1 MASNELVGVVVWL
14 WLWLR
19 HPGNPVAAHILPPPH
34 LRAAPQASQPPS
46 AESSRGGSNA
56 AEARGGG
63 EGREGSGGRGGKGRR
78 EGGEGG
84 EEGRGEE
91 RGEAERREGEEGKGD
106 AVEGASATDSPPAPG
121 RQAESRRGQ
130 WELWAGSIR
139 EPHRNRSEG
148 EDGREY
154 HKRVSREGRAG

>member
-1 MASNELVGVVVWL
+1 M
-14 WLWLR
+14 
-19 HPGNPVAAHILPPPH
+19 
-34 LRAAPQASQPPS
+34 QPRRG
-46 AESSRGGSNA
+46 EEGRGG
-56 AEARGGG
+56 RGVEGG
-63 EGREGSGGRGGKGRR
+63 EGRGGGR
-78 EGGEGG
+78 GEGG